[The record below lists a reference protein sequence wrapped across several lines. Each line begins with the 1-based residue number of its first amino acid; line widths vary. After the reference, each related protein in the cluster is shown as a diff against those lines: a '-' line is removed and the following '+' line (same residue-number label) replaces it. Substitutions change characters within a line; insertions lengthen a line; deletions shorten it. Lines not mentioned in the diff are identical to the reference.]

1 MPQPMKHFEKS
12 LIPIVTA
19 AALLMSGYT
28 LATTLLK
35 PRPILTVAVL
45 DTQRILDRQKMK
57 WLHVIREN
65 SGDTSTMK
73 RIETETKHFDKTLHV
88 AVDQGIEKLPESEKP
103 QLVLEARA
111 VLSGLSQPI
120 TDLTPVV
127 LSILRLDIAD
137 YEKERK
143 ALLRDLFNEKG
154 ASS

>member
-1 MPQPMKHFEKS
+1 MKHFEKS

-19 AALLMSGYT
+19 AALIMSGYT

-73 RIETETKHFDKTLHV
+73 RIEVEAKHFDKTLHV
-88 AVDQGIEKLPESEKP
+88 AVDQAIEKLPESEKP
-103 QLVLEARA
+103 QLVLEART
-111 VLSGLSQPI
+111 VLSGHSQAI

-127 LSILRLDIAD
+127 LSILHLDKAD

>member
-1 MPQPMKHFEKS
+1 MKHFEKS
-12 LIPIVTA
+12 LIPIVTT

-73 RIETETKHFDKTLHV
+73 RIETEAKHFDKTLHV
-88 AVDQGIEKLPESEKP
+88 AVDQAIEKLPESEKP

-111 VLSGLSQPI
+111 VLSGHSQPI

-127 LSILRLDIAD
+127 LSILRLDKVD
-137 YEKERK
+137 YENERK

>member
-1 MPQPMKHFEKS
+1 MKHFEKS
-12 LIPIVTA
+12 LIPIVTT

-28 LATTLLK
+28 LAATLLK

-73 RIETETKHFDKTLHV
+73 RIEVEAKHFDKTLHV
-88 AVDQGIEKLPESEKP
+88 AVDQAIEKLPESEKP
-103 QLVLEARA
+103 QLVLEAWT
-111 VLSGLSQPI
+111 VLSGHSQPI

-127 LSILRLDIAD
+127 LSILHLDKAD

-143 ALLRDLFNEKG
+143 SLLRDLFNEKG